1 MRANKAFKQG
11 IQKNCVQEFQ
21 IISTLELPSC
31 GLVVF
36 MDMNTYILTENRN
49 FKTFLKKNY
58 AVDWESF
65 YVFTKTMLNMEL
77 NIMLRELIE
86 FAYIRHS

>member
-11 IQKNCVQEFQ
+11 IQKNCVQEFP

-36 MDMNTYILTENRN
+36 VDMNTYILTENRN

-65 YVFTKTMLNMEL
+65 YLFTKTMLKKTFLTFAADLL
-77 NIMLRELIE
+77 NI
-86 FAYIRHS
+86 S